1 MNYLF
6 TSYPKE
12 GFGFI
17 YKYTSPSGKSY
28 IGQTIN
34 SLSQR
39 SKNGCHYK
47 NSTYFYNAIQ
57 KYGFENFKW
66 EIFGEFPI
74 EELSQN
80 EIEFIKEYNTVVP
93 FGYNIRTEEQ
103 SLGYTKNTTT
113 QKKAVNKYDLDGNF
127 IQSFESIKDAA
138 KDNNVQPNAI
148 SRCCRKITK
157 RSGDYIYRYSDDTS
171 DIKSVSKQQSN
182 SCPVIQYDLDMNYI
196 ATYPSLHQAGVA
208 IGKPKADN
216 NIRLVCRGDRNKA
229 YGFTWR
235 FQNEVINSEHI

>member
-93 FGYNIRTEEQ
+93 FGYNIRTEE
-103 SLGYTKNTTT
+103 
-113 QKKAVNKYDLDGNF
+113 
-127 IQSFESIKDAA
+127 
-138 KDNNVQPNAI
+138 
-148 SRCCRKITK
+148 
-157 RSGDYIYRYSDDTS
+157 
-171 DIKSVSKQQSN
+171 
-182 SCPVIQYDLDMNYI
+182 
-196 ATYPSLHQAGVA
+196 
-208 IGKPKADN
+208 
-216 NIRLVCRGDRNKA
+216 
-229 YGFTWR
+229 
-235 FQNEVINSEHI
+235 